1 MKDQALPCGD
11 MNRRSKTAT
20 AFIWSFLER
29 MGTQVLRSV
38 FAIILARL
46 LVPGDF
52 GLVAVLSVFVGVA
65 EVIVTSGFGTA
76 LIRKKVVS
84 HVDECSIFYFNV
96 VVGVIATTALFGTA
110 PYIAAFYRLP
120 QLTLIGR
127 VTAFNLLVNSLC
139 AVQWCLLVRKLDF
152 LTQCKVSIA
161 SIIMSGILGIVL
173 AWRGFG
179 VWSIVAQQLSGNL
192 ANVVLLWRLAGWRPV
207 AGFSFQSLRS
217 MFGFGSSFACINLL
231 DVVARNLSFAIIG
244 RRFSSAEV
252 GLYSRATQIQELPM
266 MTTYYAISRPSL
278 PLFAASQDHE
288 AHLAH
293 HFRAVLTHLA
303 MINFPV
309 MVGLGIVARPLVVTL
324 LTVRWLEC
332 VPLLQLLCAVGIF
345 LPLQRINLNVIIA
358 KGHSTLF
365 CQLELARTIMAVMAI
380 SIAGLFG
387 VKTMILSQMVAMA
400 TTWYI
405 NSIWTGRV
413 LSYTFRRQLVDVL
426 PYALASCVMAGGM
439 VCVKS
444 VGFGSNINLLIG
456 QTLLG
461 TCLYASLCW
470 VFRLSAFLQ
479 LKGVV
484 KVELARLRLWNPA

>member
-1 MKDQALPCGD
+1 

-20 AFIWSFLER
+20 AFIWSFIER
-29 MGTQVLRSV
+29 IGTQVLRSV

-96 VVGVIATTALFGTA
+96 VAGVIATAALFCAA
-110 PYIAAFYRLP
+110 PYVAAFYRLP

-161 SIIMSGILGIVL
+161 SIIISGTLGIVL

-179 VWSIVAQQLSGNL
+179 VWSIVAQQLCGNL
-192 ANVVLLWRLAGWRPV
+192 ANVALLWRLAGWRPV
-207 AGFSFQSLRS
+207 AGFNFQSLRN
-217 MFGFGSSFACINLL
+217 MFGFSSSFACINLL
-231 DVVARNLSFAIIG
+231 DVVARNLSTAIIG
-244 RRFSSAEV
+244 KRFTTAEV
-252 GLYSRATQIQELPM
+252 GLYSRATQIQELPL
-266 MTTYYAISRPSL
+266 MTTYYAIAQPSFS
-278 PLFAASQDHE
+278 LFAASQDHE

-293 HFRAVLTHLA
+293 QFRSVLTHLA

-324 LTVRWLEC
+324 LTARWLEC

-358 KGHSTLF
+358 TGHSALF
-365 CQLELARTIMAVMAI
+365 VQLELARTMMAVMAI

-387 VKTMILSQMVAMA
+387 IKTMILSQIVAMA
-400 TTWYI
+400 TTWCV
-405 NSIWTGRV
+405 NSIWTSRV
-413 LSYTFRRQLVDVL
+413 LSYAFRRQLIDVL
-426 PYALASCVMAGGM
+426 PYALASGVMAGGM

-444 VGFGSNINLLIG
+444 VGFGSNLNLLIG

-461 TCLYASLCW
+461 TCLYVSLCW
-470 VFRLSAFLQ
+470 VFHLPAFLQ

-484 KVELARLRLWNPA
+484 KVELERLRLWDPA